1 MSRLPK
7 SAVFLER
14 AGYRQRRLRDAARLL
29 PILGA
34 VLWTIPLL
42 WGRQGDDSPR
52 ANTVIY
58 IFVVWV
64 LLIVLAAVISMRLQP
79 DAPAADGDAA
89 D

>member
-34 VLWTIPLL
+34 VLWIIPLL
-42 WGRQGDDSPR
+42 WGGQGASGPR
-52 ANTVIY
+52 ADTVIY
-58 IFVVWV
+58 VFAVWV

-79 DAPAADGDAA
+79 DAPTTDRDAT

>member
-42 WGRQGDDSPR
+42 WGGQGDDSPR